1 MGYVDDAFSKLKS
14 NLEITDTESRQASS
28 RHQAIRDHVRSYWTL
43 DDDFLTGSYRRE
55 TKTKRL
61 KDVDVFVVIDA
72 DGDQGHY
79 RDESP
84 GNVLAALLTVIEKKW
99 EDAHI
104 DGMAV
109 VIPYGKD
116 DDVMSIEVVPA
127 FDRAGGGYHIPDPQA
142 GAWIATNPKKHHE
155 ASTKKNEECG
165 GKYVPL
171 VKMVKAVNRE
181 MGEPVSPSFL
191 LEVMALEIVTA
202 PVGRYGDEI
211 ISFLATAADRIHEP
225 WPDPARIGPDVNTQ
239 MSPAERMTAAQRLRD
254 AQEIAE
260 NAVDLQDEGKERAAV
275 DEWRRIFG
283 SRMPRP

>member
-1 MGYVDDAFSKLKS
+1 MGYVDDAFAKLKS
-14 NLEITDTESRQASS
+14 NLEITETESRHASN
-28 RHQAIRDHVRSYWTL
+28 RHQAIRNHVRSYWIL
-43 DDDFLTGSYRRE
+43 EDDFLTGSYRRD

-61 KDVDVFVVIDA
+61 KDVDVFVVIGA
-72 DGDQGHY
+72 DGDQGNY
-79 RDESP
+79 RDEPP
-84 GNVLAALLTVIEKKW
+84 GNVLRALLSVLRQKW
-99 EDAHI
+99 NNAYI

-116 DDVMSIEVVPA
+116 DEVMSIEVVPA

-155 ASTKKNEECG
+155 ASTEKNELCG

-225 WPDPARIGPDVNTQ
+225 WPDPAGIGPDVNTQ
-239 MSPAERMTAAQRLRD
+239 MSHTERVTATQRIQD

-260 NAVDLQDEGKERAAV
+260 NAVDLEDEGNERAAV
-275 DEWRRIFG
+275 EEWRRIFG
-283 SRMPRP
+283 GRMPKP